1 MRRLVL
7 PPAVKVAGQLTVA
20 KTAIRTSAPGVEA
33 PAPLFRRSCPR
44 SSLGLRSLSDR
55 LRAWR
60 RQRSSPLEPAE
71 SSLGAAP
78 DPTAVAAEHHEER
91 GTASRTMAFGVGCL
105 HFAPRYSSPER
116 SGTEFLETVAAVLR
130 QIGCDPVD
138 CGCYEGDEYRFTT
151 PATIP
156 DLSEGEQA
164 FPFLPLG
171 HVEFGVEIPDEE
183 QHELLPLSLLPVEAT
198 AFFVRIEYC
207 YWNPI
212 AFVGLRYGAGA
223 ERPLI
228 PSIGVAI
235 VREWL
240 RKRLGTTSI
249 QLQTLSP
256 SPFHGE
262 FYLRAASDI
271 PQDEIKLRRTDESGR
286 PTYEFSYDPRAL
298 QQTEALGKVFG
309 QLRYELDLFYRVVS
323 EARLLSSGV
332 DETHEAL
339 VDVMALQDAPGI
351 KACVQR
357 RFTMGRR
364 LGQTFALLAQLQATT
379 RYARKHL
386 DDSAHELYGAQTS
399 PFLRD
404 EVDREISSLPSY
416 PSDESRTMLDVL
428 EQRRLSSREVHAL
441 WVSAIG
447 GGLVGALVA
456 AVLGSG
462 SRDVTVRAPPSPPI
476 ICRQLEHGQ
485 LICSEA
491 TPTTIKRSTVTSQT
505 TSSRPQKRP

>member
-1 MRRLVL
+1 M
-7 PPAVKVAGQLTVA
+7 
-20 KTAIRTSAPGVEA
+20 
-33 PAPLFRRSCPR
+33 PR
-44 SSLGLRSLSDR
+44 SLLGLHSLSDR

-60 RQRSSPLEPAE
+60 TQRSSQPEPAE
-71 SSLGAAP
+71 PCPAPSPGAEP
-78 DPTAVAAEHHEER
+78 DPTAVAAEHQEER
-91 GTASRTMAFGVGCL
+91 GTASRAMAFGVGCL

-116 SGTEFLETVAAVLR
+116 SETEFLETVAAVL
-130 QIGCDPVD
+130 QEIGCDPVD
-138 CGCYEGDEYRFTT
+138 CGCYEGDEYHFTT
-151 PATIP
+151 PADIP
-156 DLSEGEQA
+156 DISEGERA
-164 FPFLPLG
+164 FPFPRWG

-183 QHELLPLSLLPVEAT
+183 QHEPLLPSFVPIEAT
-198 AFFVRIEYC
+198 AFYVRIEYC

-212 AFVGLRYGAGA
+212 AFVALRHKADG
-223 ERPLI
+223 ERPQI
-228 PSIGVAI
+228 PSLGVAI

-240 RKRLGTTSI
+240 TKRLAKTSI
-249 QLQTLSP
+249 QLQTLGP

-262 FYLRAASDI
+262 FYLLAASDN
-271 PQDEIKLRRTDESGR
+271 PDDEVKLRRTDESGR

-298 QQTEALGKVFG
+298 QQTEAMSKVFG
-309 QLRYELDLFYRVVS
+309 QLRYELDLYYRVVS
-323 EARLLSSGV
+323 EARLLSSSV

-351 KACVQR
+351 KARVQR

-364 LGQTFALLAQLQATT
+364 LGQAFALLGQLQATT
-379 RYARKHL
+379 RYAREQL
-386 DDSAHELYGAQTS
+386 GGSARDLYGAQTR

-416 PSDESRTMLDVL
+416 PSDASRTMLDVL
-428 EQRRLSSREVHAL
+428 EQRRLSSRAVHAL

-456 AVLGSG
+456 AVLSSG
-462 SRDVTVRAPPSPPI
+462 SRDVTLRTPPSPPI

-491 TPTTIKRSTVTSQT
+491 TRTTIKRSTVTSQT
-505 TSSRPQKRP
+505 TSLRSQKRP